1 MKCRVCGRE
10 LDPTKSYCD
19 KCGSP
24 VDLNDSKDS
33 GEFSWNT
40 LDFPKPKKPKDIE
53 ISWPDMNRGRNNF
66 MSVDASEGFVP
77 SAGGFTA
84 PQKSRAAEA
93 SVQQGFVRSQS
104 VQQPVQP
111 AQTQN
116 FVPPQG
122 FAQQGFVRSQSVQQ
136 PQSFSQPQMSWTM
149 PMSAWSVPPQQQVVM
164 PQPVQQPQSF
174 VPPQGFAQQSYVQPQ
189 SVQQPQSYTQPV
201 YVAPVYVPQQPAA
214 AQVQTQPLYMTQ
226 SVPQTTLMPG
236 IQMPQGAP
244 QVVQQPVQ
252 QAAPHVQTHLPR
264 YETPVLNQTVE
275 ETKKADIDDWLSE
288 QLSDRTADDRFFTFT
303 KQGEDFQKQLDAQYE
318 KYRVKY
324 DAEEPAK
331 PEGKPQPDIEVP
343 ASKVP
348 AKKAPEQTIIF
359 EGENRKAVI
368 PQNTEEMSKVSDSL
382 FSGGEPLTDFDRM
395 IVNGTTDPEDLGDST
410 LAISKERLREEIEEV
425 SKKVEEAYSNVIE
438 STDGLKDGKQ
448 KRLEAMAAA
457 RAAFF
462 AAADAALEDDDS
474 STKKTRRGAAPV
486 TEEKKEAP
494 AEEPEAP
501 AAEVPET
508 PSAEAPEEED
518 AVSQIIPPM
527 DDTIQAGVSDNTFR
541 TSVPQQDIN
550 DLFEKWDRA
559 YEEEEP
565 EPEKKRHPILTLIII
580 ILLFILADFLV
591 LRFMS
596 DGPVRGFF
604 NKVNTKVEETVD
616 TVKNK
621 FSKKPAE
628 ENPLIAAAAEVNNH
642 IGQITFDSAKSK
654 YNANTQYDYGD
665 DLKNS
670 EAVSD
675 EEILKKVVKTIVGYN
690 SSWISYVNTTTDLS
704 CLNYLKT
711 DGRAYRAA
719 ATFDG
724 LGKITEEYK
733 KLNIGEIRGSED
745 FIYVFTDESI
755 VIKENG
761 SGTTVNS
768 KMLYR
773 LQLVNEDYKII
784 DYDTLS

>member
-24 VDLNDSKDS
+24 VNLSDSKDS

-84 PQKSRAAEA
+84 PEKAPAADPV
-93 SVQQGFVRSQS
+93 VQQGFVRPQSAPQS
-104 VQQPVQP
+104 VQQSPQP
-111 AQTQN
+111 SQTQN

-122 FAQQGFVRSQSVQQ
+122 FAQQGFVQPQSVQPQPVQQ

-149 PMSAWSVPPQQQVVM
+149 PMSAWSLPAQQQVVM
-164 PQPVQQPQSF
+164 PQPVQQTQSF
-174 VPPQGFAQQSYVQPQ
+174 VTPQGFVQPQ
-189 SVQQPQSYTQPV
+189 PVQQPQSYTQPV

-214 AQVQTQPLYMTQ
+214 AQVQPQPLYVTQ

-252 QAAPHVQTHLPR
+252 QAAVPVQTQLPR
-264 YETPVLNQTVE
+264 YETPVLNQTAE

-303 KQGEDFQKQLDAQYE
+303 RQGEDFQKQLDAQYE
-318 KYRVKY
+318 KYRSKY
-324 DAEEPAK
+324 EEEPAK
-331 PEGKPQPDIEVP
+331 PERRPQPDIEVP

-425 SKKVEEAYSNVIE
+425 SKKVEEAYSTVIE

-462 AAADAALEDDDS
+462 AAADAALDDDDS
-474 STKKTRRGAAPV
+474 GKTGKEAAPLK
-486 TEEKKEAP
+486 EEEPAAP
-494 AEEPEAP
+494 AEEILRAEAP
-501 AAEVPET
+501 A
-508 PSAEAPEEED
+508 EED
-518 AVSQIIPPM
+518 AVSQLIPPM
-527 DDTIQAGVSDNTFR
+527 EETIQAGVSDNTFR

-565 EPEKKRHPILTLIII
+565 EPKKKRHPFLTLIII
-580 ILLFILADFLV
+580 ILLFVLADFLV

-628 ENPLIAAAAEVNNH
+628 ENPLIAAAAEVNEH
-642 IGQITFDSAKSK
+642 IGQITFDGSKSK
-654 YNANTQYDYGD
+654 YNANTQYDYGE

-670 EAVSD
+670 EAVND
-675 EEILKKVVKTIVGYN
+675 EEILKKVVRTVVGYN

-733 KLNIGEIRGSED
+733 KLNIGEIRASDD
-745 FIYVFTDESI
+745 FVYVFTDESI
-755 VIKENG
+755 VIKEGG